1 MREQGG
7 KGGVRAHW
15 KEEEEDKGLDPE
27 EKGSDLDPE
36 EED

>member
-7 KGGVRAHW
+7 RGGVRAHW
-15 KEEEEDKGLDPE
+15 KEEEEEEEEE